1 MIQEATT
8 RQRRAEKAA
17 THFAE
22 QAASTQPVVD
32 WLQEKLFTTEAA
44 MMTLRAQLCRAARLD
59 VNQRAFLE
67 QKELAHREQQV
78 ALLAQIGQVQQLEA
92 NRDTLL
98 KQQLASAL
106 REASQREARLKS
118 AVRYRIKSE
127 LKFLRSILAEY
138 PLVEASTLGTEITQ
152 RKQALLEA
160 LRRKQEP
167 TEPQTPT

>member
-1 MIQEATT
+1 
-8 RQRRAEKAA
+8 
-17 THFAE
+17 
-22 QAASTQPVVD
+22 
-32 WLQEKLFTTEAA
+32 

-127 LKFLRSILAEY
+127 LKFFRSILTDY